1 MRTATLKSISK
12 ATGFS
17 VTTVSR
23 ALGGFDDVN
32 EETRQLILAEAQ
44 KQNYEPNLLARLLQG
59 QRSQTIGLV
68 IPANGAHFS
77 DPFFSA
83 LVTSVGNTAAAAR
96 FDLLISTHSPR
107 PNDIEA
113 YQRLVAG
120 RRVDGIILSRIRQE
134 DARIPFLSEMK
145 MPFVVFG
152 RTNEKSH
159 SYVYIDVDG
168 QKGQRELTK
177 HFIELGHK
185 RIAYVSPPQDMT
197 FSKLRI
203 QGFYETMEEAGLA
216 IPNDYLIEGDLS
228 ETSGYR
234 AAQVLL
240 KLPQK
245 PSAIMTGNDSMA
257 LGVMSYIQQCGLRV
271 GEEIAVGG
279 FDDIPAAEHV
289 HPGLTTIRQPIYQIG
304 EQLTQTLLNMI
315 AGIEPKDIGVLLDP
329 ELIIRG
335 SSGI

>member
-1 MRTATLKSISK
+1 MRAATLKSISR

-59 QRSQTIGLV
+59 QRSQILGLV
-68 IPANGAHFS
+68 IPASGSHFS
-77 DPFFSA
+77 DPFFAA
-83 LVTSVGNTAAAAR
+83 LVASVGNTAASAH

-107 PNDIEA
+107 PNDIEP

-120 RRVDGIILSRIRQE
+120 RRVDGLILSRIRQE
-134 DARIPFLSEMK
+134 DARIQYLREMK

-152 RTNEKSH
+152 RTSERSH
-159 SYVYIDVDG
+159 PYVYIDVDG
-168 QKGQRELTK
+168 QKGQSELTE
-177 HFIELGHK
+177 HFIQLGHR
-185 RIAYVSPPQDMT
+185 RIAYISPPQDMT

-203 QGFYETMEEAGLA
+203 QGFLETLA
-216 IPNDYLIEGDLS
+216 AHSLPIIKDYLLEGDLT
-228 ETSGYR
+228 EAGGYR
-234 AAQVLL
+234 AAEFLL
-240 KLPQK
+240 NLAEK

-257 LGVMSYIQQCGLRV
+257 LGVMSCIQQLGLRV
-271 GEEIAVGG
+271 GEDIAVAG
-279 FDDIPAAEHV
+279 FDDIPAAAHV

-304 EQLTQTLLNMI
+304 EALTRTLLEMI
-315 AGIEPKDIGVLLDP
+315 NGNKPKQTGVLLNA

-335 SSGI
+335 SSG